1 MQRIDYTYITF
12 STFWNMVGLLQE
24 RILYT
29 IERTAQRCRLQN
41 KDSTEEPT
49 FYRGTED
56 GRIAQGMMDAMH
68 LLRVLN
74 LEKVQEL
81 DKKMRENPWV

>member
-1 MQRIDYTYITF
+1 
-12 STFWNMVGLLQE
+12 MVGLLQE
-24 RILYT
+24 RVMFT
-29 IERTAQRCRLQN
+29 IEKIAQRCRLQN

-68 LLRVLN
+68 VLRVLN
-74 LEKVQEL
+74 YEKVQEL
-81 DKKMRENPWV
+81 DKKMQEHP